1 MHIISLE
8 QFRNEQEQAIES
20 QDALLKAPRIEISRI
35 VQQQMLAAARNC
47 TGLFRI
53 YIDKSKYKGI
63 NMYGWRQLE
72 AELKDALFNGGYTV
86 TSSKNGDIGLEI
98 HAAIPEA
105 IPEALPAAMPID
117 DSPAEQQKAPDRS
130 EGKKPWWRL

>member
-8 QFRNEQEQAIES
+8 QFRQEQERAIES

-35 VQQQMLAAARNC
+35 VQQQMLSAARNC

-53 YIDKSKYKGI
+53 YIEKSKYKSI

-72 AELKDALFNGGYTV
+72 EEIKDALFNGGYTV
-86 TSSKNGDIGLEI
+86 TGSKNGDAGLEI

-105 IPEALPAAMPID
+105 LPPT
-117 DSPAEQQKAPDRS
+117 AEETSTEHKAPANA
-130 EGKKPWWRL
+130 EKKPWWRL